1 MEHKKQELV
10 LKTLIKHLLNNE
22 PTTNGSSAAL
32 FSAGNAP
39 RERCVVR
46 GVPVVLH

>member
-1 MEHKKQELV
+1 MEHKKQEIV
-10 LKTLIKHLLNNE
+10 LKTLIKHLLNSA
-22 PTTNGSSAAL
+22 PTTNCSNTTL

-39 RERCVVR
+39 QERCVVR